1 MTKFQTKWYLGNSVC
16 SLVPIKH
23 EDGRGFMSEI
33 YQKKTLEELG
43 INENFVQENQ
53 SFTKEKFTF
62 RGLHFQ
68 KPPFEQAKLIRV
80 LQGSILDFIVD
91 LRASS
96 PTYLQYEAITLSAK
110 NFKQV
115 YIPSGF
121 AHGFL
126 TLEENCEI
134 TYKISNY
141 YDQPSDASI
150 SIFDPALRI
159 SLPCERE
166 EVEMSEKDLNA
177 KNWES
182 MGEIF

>member
-1 MTKFQTKWYLGNSVC
+1 MTKFLTKWYLGNSVC

-23 EDGRGFMSEI
+23 EDERGFMSEV
-33 YQKKTLEELG
+33 YEKNTLKELG
-43 INENFVQENQ
+43 IIENFIQENQ

-68 KPPFEQAKLIRV
+68 KPPYDQAKLIRV
-80 LQGSILDFIVD
+80 LQGSILDIFVD
-91 LRASS
+91 LRANS
-96 PTYLQYEAITLSAK
+96 PTYLKHEAITLSAK

-126 TLEENCEI
+126 TLEKNCEI
-134 TYKISNY
+134 IYKISNY
-141 YDQPSDASI
+141 YDHPSDASI
-150 SIFDPALRI
+150 SVFDPALEI
-159 SLPCERE
+159 SLPCKKD
-166 EVEMSEKDLNA
+166 EVVMSEKDRNA

-182 MGEIF
+182 IGEIF